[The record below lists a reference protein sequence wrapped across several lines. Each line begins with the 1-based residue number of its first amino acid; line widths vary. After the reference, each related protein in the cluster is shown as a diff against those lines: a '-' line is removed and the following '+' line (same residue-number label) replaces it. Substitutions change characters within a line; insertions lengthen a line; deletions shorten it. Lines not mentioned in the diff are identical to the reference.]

1 MTYLAFCPVHC
12 GKDDMH
18 CSGPWDPVTGK
29 QASPD
34 TCMPMKSGECW
45 NSCPVQ
51 CGENDQVCPGYA
63 DENGCQTPNTCVM
76 KDGKDFD

>member
-12 GKDDMH
+12 GKDDMP
-18 CSGPWDPVTGK
+18 CPGPWDPVTGK
-29 QASPD
+29 QVSPD
-34 TCMPMKSGECW
+34 TCMPMKNGECW

-76 KDGKDFD
+76 KDGKDI